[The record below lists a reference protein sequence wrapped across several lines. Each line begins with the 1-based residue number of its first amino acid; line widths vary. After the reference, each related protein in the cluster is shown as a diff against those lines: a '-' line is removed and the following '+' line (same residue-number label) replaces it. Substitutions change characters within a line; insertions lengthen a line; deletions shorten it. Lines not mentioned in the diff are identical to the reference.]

1 VRTSD
6 LTRVLD
12 TVAAMNSDLD
22 RSFERTMLAAARR
35 LLDCDTVSY
44 NEHRLDDTR
53 ELVCYAE
60 PSYVERSPA
69 RSHYLRLLAQHPPIA
84 ACATGRAGGGD
95 TVAVSD
101 LAPRR
106 EFREL
111 AIYRDYFRPRGV
123 EDQLVAVVR
132 ARHARSVL
140 VVFSRSRVGF
150 SERDR
155 SLVSMLLPH
164 VQHAVRLRRRLAVLH
179 PPRSLGEGVW
189 AGLTGRE
196 RDVVTCLASGAT
208 DQRIARTLL
217 ISPRTV
223 GKHLENVYRKTGVSG
238 RTALV
243 AAAGATAGQ
252 RDS

>member
-1 VRTSD
+1 MRTTD

-12 TVAAMNSDLD
+12 TVAAMNRDLD
-22 RSFERTMLAAARR
+22 QSFERQMLVAARR
-35 LLDCDTVSY
+35 ILDCDTVSY

-69 RSHYLRLLAQHPPIA
+69 RRHYLRLLAQHPPIA
-84 ACATGRAGGGD
+84 ACADGRVTGGE

-111 AIYRDYFRPRGV
+111 GIYRDYFRQRGV

-155 SLVSMLLPH
+155 SLVAMLLPH
-164 VQHAVRLRRRLAVLH
+164 LQHAVRLRRRLALLH
-179 PPRSLGEGVW
+179 PPRALGEVAW
-189 AGLTGRE
+189 SALTGRE

-223 GKHLENVYRKTGVSG
+223 GKHLENIYRKTGVVG

-243 AAAGATAGQ
+243 AATGQ